1 MRWTGLW
8 PKAKEVLG
16 KYQYVL
22 LLLLVG
28 ALLLA
33 LPIGGEKSD
42 GTAGTKAPEGE
53 DISLPWTDLAG
64 RLEDALSQIEGAGKV
79 QVILTVKEGPRQ
91 ILAQEGKV
99 GENSHETTTVL
110 ATQSGGVREPVKV
123 QEVGPSYQGALV
135 VAQGADD
142 PKVRLDITQ
151 AVSALTGLGADKIT
165 ICKGK

>member
-1 MRWTGLW
+1 MRWTELW

-42 GTAGTKAPEGE
+42 STAAAKAPEGE
-53 DISLPWTDLAG
+53 DISLAWTDLDQ

-79 QVILTVKEGPRQ
+79 RVILTVKEGPRQ
-91 ILAQEGKV
+91 VLAQE
-99 GENSHETTTVL
+99 
-110 ATQSGGVREPVKV
+110 
-123 QEVGPSYQGALV
+123 
-135 VAQGADD
+135 
-142 PKVRLDITQ
+142 LDIPTPRQ
-151 AVSALTGLGADKIT
+151 TFREVEP
-165 ICKGK
+165 